1 MARLAG
7 GTSPGA
13 SLSVPV
19 GGRAKALP
27 WWRPP
32 TARRYLFGYTLLAPA
47 VLYVGVL
54 VGAPFLFSLCL
65 ALSDASVG
73 APVARFVGLENF
85 ASALETGVFWT
96 AVRNTLVFTVGA
108 AVMKGFLGT
117 TLAFLL
123 VQPFKGRRVV
133 RGLVVI
139 PFTIPIAISVL
150 GWKWMFD
157 SQFSV
162 LNWALS
168 GLGLIGEYGTPGW
181 PVWLGQPLL
190 ALASVMFVNV
200 WRSFPFSA
208 IVLLAGVTSVSPEII
223 DAAEGGGGPLMQR
236 FPEIIRPM
244 IFPKRDRQSARLT
257 PTPSHKPYV
266 LSFLETK

>member
-1 MARLAG
+1 MGHLASG
-7 GTSPGA
+7 GGRSPGA

-27 WWRPP
+27 WWRTPSV
-32 TARRYLFGYTLLAPA
+32 RRHLFGYTLLAPA

-54 VGAPFLFSLCL
+54 VGAPFLFSLYL

-85 ASALETGVFWT
+85 TSALETGVFWT

-168 GLGLIGEYGTPGW
+168 GLGLIGEYGTPDW
-181 PVWLGQPLL
+181 PVWLRQP
-190 ALASVMFVNV
+190 AIYPPAEMFVYRWSGLPV
-200 WRSFPFSA
+200 SA
-208 IVLLAGVTSVSPEII
+208 HVLPAGVDPGGPRRPR
-223 DAAEGGGGPLMQR
+223 AAELGGGAL
-236 FPEIIRPM
+236 
-244 IFPKRDRQSARLT
+244 L
-257 PTPSHKPYV
+257 
-266 LSFLETK
+266 